1 MTIRHAARI
10 VLGLGSLLLLICL
23 TGSLM
28 GCENKL
34 TKENY
39 DKIQVGMTIYEVAEI
54 LGPGEKQ
61 EKGGASKLAQDML
74 GGDIAAATARQKAD
88 QAKQGLKD
96 LTGSGGSPQVGEPKR
111 PRPPSG
117 VPDAPV
123 RDVFIW
129 KGTKV
134 EISVVF
140 MDEKVVSKNQD
151 GLE

>member
-1 MTIRHAARI
+1 MTRFCTRAAL
-10 VLGLGSLLLLICL
+10 VVAALASFL
-23 TGSLM
+23 LM

-39 DKIQVGMTIYEVAEI
+39 DKITVGMTIYEVAEI

-61 EKGGASKLAQDML
+61 ERGGASKLAQDML
-74 GGDIAAATARQKAD
+74 GTDIGAATARQNGN

-96 LTGSGGSPQVGEPKR
+96 LTGPGGATPQLGQPKSAGGPAR
-111 PRPPSG
+111 GPSG

-129 KGTKV
+129 KGTKI
-134 EISVVF
+134 EISVEF

>member
-1 MTIRHAARI
+1 MVRI
-10 VLGLGSLLLLICL
+10 VSRVVVVLVSLILVGVM
-23 TGSLM
+23 T

-39 DKIQVGMTIYEVAEI
+39 DRIQVGMSIYEVAEI

-61 EKGGASKLAQDML
+61 ERGGASRLAQDML
-74 GGDIAAATARQKAD
+74 GADIAAATARQNAN
-88 QAKQGLKD
+88 QAKQGLSD
-96 LTGSGGSPQVGEPKR
+96 LTGGGTGPQVGEKPKTPAR
-111 PRPPSG
+111 PSG

-129 KGTKV
+129 KGDKV